1 MVRTTAVMESALEVT
16 VVTEGTPLVAFG
28 LVDPPMAYSSWRAG
42 VSGAP
47 PLQFEKVSAVASTAL
62 PTLMSVNWL
71 PTLVRESVR
80 FVWTPGEAVEATRVK
95 RGTLPRVP
103 LAGTKLTLGK

>member
-1 MVRTTAVMESALEVT
+1 MFVVHGPTARSIKDWPLTVSVGSLVRTTAVMESALEVT

-47 PLQFEKVSAVASTAL
+47 PLQFEKV
-62 PTLMSVNWL
+62 
-71 PTLVRESVR
+71 
-80 FVWTPGEAVEATRVK
+80 
-95 RGTLPRVP
+95 
-103 LAGTKLTLGK
+103 